1 MVIQVKSANFKRFQG
16 VGLDVDVS
24 KHEPWKNGIVKIRQ

>member
-16 VGLDVDVS
+16 GLDVDVS